1 MVCREVRDPAGY
13 VDIMV
18 RAPIETTQVFVQQA
32 LSASGF
38 RVKLVNP
45 YKGTAE
51 KASTAKKAT
60 AGEPA
65 KTYKFDFEIIR
76 FESNAVVRLHRA
88 GPQCEGPNGVT
99 DSRELN
105 LIINALTTWF
115 NQHGC
120 LQGVLG
126 L

>member
-1 MVCREVRDPAGY
+1 MKDSAGY

-18 RAPIETTQVFVQQA
+18 RTPIETVQVLVQEA

-51 KASTAKKAT
+51 KPSKEKTA

-65 KTYKFDFEIIR
+65 KTCKFDFEIIR

-99 DSRELN
+99 ASRELN
-105 LIINALTTWF
+105 AIINALTTWF